1 MVCIVSLTRDLMK
14 LSAYLYAATA
24 LCFPIAVEITHD
36 RAAVSL
42 TREVYSLNDI
52 EGIFDRHT
60 HISSNKPRSQHR
72 QIRIVQLRLVPA
84 AAPGWEMVVRTTLEK
99 TERGLQD
106 ADMLNSASTI
116 DRLTTNKETAPSHHH
131 PQLRTRFFGAP
142 EHVAWAQVAIIRFT
156 SGRLCFFFCVWF
168 FSSEVED

>member
-14 LSAYLYAATA
+14 LSAYLYAETA
-24 LCFPIAVEITHD
+24 LCFPISVEITHD

-42 TREVYSLNDI
+42 PREVYSLNDI
-52 EGIFDRHT
+52 EGIFDCHT
-60 HISSNKPRSQHR
+60 HISSNKPRAQHR

-99 TERGLQD
+99 AERGLQD

-116 DRLTTNKETAPSHHH
+116 DRLTAFIESAPSHHH
-131 PQLRTRFFGAP
+131 PQLRTRLFGAP
-142 EHVAWAQVAIIRFT
+142 EHVAWAQVAM
-156 SGRLCFFFCVWF
+156 GRGAAGRGRGPRG
-168 FSSEVED
+168 ERT